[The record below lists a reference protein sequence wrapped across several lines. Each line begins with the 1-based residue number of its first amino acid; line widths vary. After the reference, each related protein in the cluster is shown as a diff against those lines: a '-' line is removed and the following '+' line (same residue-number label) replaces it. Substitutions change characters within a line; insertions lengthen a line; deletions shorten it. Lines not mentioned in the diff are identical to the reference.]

1 MEIVSNKDLY
11 QTSDIAL
18 ASVLLS
24 YGLKLEAVDKRNPK
38 AIFLFQK
45 EKGVEQLAEGFW
57 SHNLQ
62 VDPLLY
68 FNSLK
73 ELKTRLYQ
81 TIS

>member
-1 MEIVSNKDLY
+1 MEYISNKDLY

-18 ASVLLS
+18 GSVLLS
-24 YGLKLEAVDKRNPK
+24 YGLKLEAVDKSKPK
-38 AIFLFQK
+38 AVFYFRK
-45 EKGVEQLAEGFW
+45 EKGVDQLAEGFW

-73 ELKTRLYQ
+73 ELKSRLYQ
-81 TIS
+81 DIN